1 MKRSLLVAAV
11 HALLVLAV
19 WGNYEWE
26 KQTLPRAWTKTG
38 PFDPY
43 DLLRGRYV
51 RLAVLARGDAAIL
64 AGKDYQSQ
72 GQLFVEN
79 GQLHMRKADC
89 CQIAGLAI
97 AQPGYVRLLEP
108 ASFFISQA
116 VEDPSNLKAGDEL
129 WVELSLPAKGP
140 PRPLHLARKT
150 KDGAWIPLY

>member
-51 RLAVLARGDAAIL
+51 RLALFARGDASVL
-64 AGKDYQSQ
+64 AEKGYQFQ
-72 GQLFVEN
+72 GQVFSEN
-79 GQLHMRKADC
+79 GQLHIRKADC
-89 CQIAGLAI
+89 CQLFSLAV
-97 AQPGYVRLLEP
+97 AQPGYVRLQAP
-108 ASFFISQA
+108 VSFFISQA
-116 VEDPSNLKAGDEL
+116 VEDPSNLKPGDEL
-129 WVELSLPAKGP
+129 WVELSIPPKGP

-150 KDGAWIPLY
+150 KDGTWIPLH